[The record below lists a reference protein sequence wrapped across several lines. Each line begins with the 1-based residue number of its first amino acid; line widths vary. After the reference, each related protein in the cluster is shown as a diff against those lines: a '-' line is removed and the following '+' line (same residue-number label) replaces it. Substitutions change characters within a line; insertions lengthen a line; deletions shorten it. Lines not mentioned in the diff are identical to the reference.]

1 MFSEATII
9 FPDFKRILL
18 RKDSFLK
25 NKSPNHE
32 MEKML
37 ARKSHIYEKG
47 EISRNIVIL
56 ATLKGLLK
64 SYMEKVRKS
73 KFNKFQYQQLQ
84 VDIYM
89 ITQLCYEMASLE
101 DESLI
106 MGFYFE
112 IIDSANER
120 SFDPT
125 PLETTL
131 VETMSNVKRGK
142 LKF

>member
-1 MFSEATII
+1 
-9 FPDFKRILL
+9 
-18 RKDSFLK
+18 
-25 NKSPNHE
+25 
-32 MEKML
+32 
-37 ARKSHIYEKG
+37 
-47 EISRNIVIL
+47 
-56 ATLKGLLK
+56 
-64 SYMEKVRKS
+64 
-73 KFNKFQYQQLQ
+73 
-84 VDIYM
+84 M

-120 SFDPT
+120 SLDPT